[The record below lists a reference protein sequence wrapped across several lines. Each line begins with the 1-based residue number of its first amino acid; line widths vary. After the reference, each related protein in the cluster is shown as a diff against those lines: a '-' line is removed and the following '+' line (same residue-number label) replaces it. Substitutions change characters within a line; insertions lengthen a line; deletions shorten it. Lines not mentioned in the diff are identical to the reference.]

1 MLLFPAVSQIIQDQ
15 AEAGSKTEAES
26 ANPSM
31 DQTEDWKHHQV
42 IFDKKKKSKNSII
55 ASIIMT
61 FHFHILKL
69 V

>member
-42 IFDKKKKSKNSII
+42 QCQETALEENKASLLEDDWSTSK
-55 ASIIMT
+55 AY
-61 FHFHILKL
+61 
-69 V
+69 